1 MIDRHTA
8 FLNDLRSLKLSL
20 TRDLTRA
27 YPLLDRYLSTHLPAS
42 LSPSVIT
49 HQHCQRFLRFIIET
63 DNFLQSAYSQMLYR
77 QVSSSSS
84 GGRGGRRL
92 IIRDP
97 EKLMAGI
104 IMNKSEVINAAI

>member
-1 MIDRHTA
+1 MLDRHTA

-20 TRDLTRA
+20 TRDLSRA
-27 YPLLDRYLSTHLPAS
+27 YFLLDRYLSTHLPAS

-49 HQHCQRFLRFIIET
+49 HQHCQRFLRFILET

-77 QVSSSSS
+77 QGNS
-84 GGRGGRRL
+84 GARGGRRL

>member
-1 MIDRHTA
+1 
-8 FLNDLRSLKLSL
+8 
-20 TRDLTRA
+20 
-27 YPLLDRYLSTHLPAS
+27 
-42 LSPSVIT
+42 VIT

>member
-1 MIDRHTA
+1 M
-8 FLNDLRSLKLSL
+8 KLSL
-20 TRDLTRA
+20 TRDLSRA
-27 YPLLDRYLSTHLPAS
+27 YPLLDRYLSTHLPVS

-49 HQHCQRFLRFIIET
+49 HQHCQRFLRFILET

-77 QVSSSSS
+77 QGSS
-84 GGRGGRRL
+84 GARGGRRL